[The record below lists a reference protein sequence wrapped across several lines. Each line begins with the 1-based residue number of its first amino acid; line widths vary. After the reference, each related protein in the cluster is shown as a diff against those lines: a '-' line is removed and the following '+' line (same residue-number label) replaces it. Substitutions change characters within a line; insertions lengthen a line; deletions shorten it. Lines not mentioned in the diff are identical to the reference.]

1 MLKALTRSIYLV
13 AAAHLILELCTNFL
27 PIIYPLLITTM
38 GLSYAQI
45 GLITLVAGTCA
56 SLTQPLFGYISDR
69 GSPYRMIILSI
80 LWIGLLMGLVGFM
93 WSYLSLI
100 VLVGLASL
108 GSAAFHPAGA
118 VIAGAGHT
126 ARRGAAVSV
135 FSVGG
140 SLGSGLSP
148 LLIAAGLSWFG
159 LRGTGI
165 LIPVVLLASL
175 VLYKQWGEK
184 SRLPLTSRTAGTT
197 NFGPESQPLRRT
209 GSLTGLILITF
220 AVMCRSWFQISLV
233 TYLPEWMHSQGWS
246 LTVGGQILAVMLI
259 SVSVGNLLGGT
270 LSDRIGRWQVV
281 ALSLGLLSLAQG
293 LFLATSGLLQVG
305 LVGLI
310 GVLIGA
316 SFPVTIVMAQETWPQ
331 GLGLASALV
340 LGLGWLPGGIGAA
353 FTGYIADQSSLALGL
368 QSLVLAPILGMIGI
382 VAYAILRR
390 QTSSPRPADLQA

>member
-1 MLKALTRSIYLV
+1 MLKTLTRSLYLIS
-13 AAAHLILELCTNFL
+13 AAHLILELCINFL

-45 GLITLVAGTCA
+45 GLIALVAGIGA
-56 SLTQPLFGYISDR
+56 SLMQPLFGYVSDR
-69 GSPYRMIILSI
+69 GNPYRMIILSI

-93 WSYLSLI
+93 WNYLSLI
-100 VLVGLASL
+100 VLIGLASL

-118 VIAGAGHT
+118 VIAGASST
-126 ARRGAAVSV
+126 ARRGAAISI

-140 SLGSGLSP
+140 NLGSALSP

-159 LRGTGI
+159 LQGTGI

-175 VLYKQWGEK
+175 LLYKQWSGK
-184 SRLPLTSRTAGTT
+184 SRLPVADPIAGPANHGGESR
-197 NFGPESQPLRRT
+197 NLRRT
-209 GSLTGLILITF
+209 GSLMGLILITF

-233 TYLPEWMHSQGWS
+233 TYLPEWMHRQGWS
-246 LTVGGQILAVMLI
+246 LTVGGQILAVMLF
-259 SVSVGNLLGGT
+259 SVSVGSLLGGT

-281 ALSLGLLSLAQG
+281 ALSLGLLSLTQG
-293 LFLATSGLLQVG
+293 LFLAASGLVQVG

-316 SFPVTIVMAQETWPQ
+316 SFPVAIAMAQETWPR

-353 FTGYIADQSSLALGL
+353 FTGYLADQSSLGLGL
-368 QSLVLAPILGMIGI
+368 QSLVLAPILGMISI
-382 VAYAILRR
+382 VAYAILQR
-390 QTSSPRPADLQA
+390 QASSHRPADMQA